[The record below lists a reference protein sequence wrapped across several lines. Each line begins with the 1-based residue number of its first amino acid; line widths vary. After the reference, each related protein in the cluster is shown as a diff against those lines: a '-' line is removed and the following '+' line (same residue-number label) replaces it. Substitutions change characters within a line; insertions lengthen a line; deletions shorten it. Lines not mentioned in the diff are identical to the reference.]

1 VTPTLRRALLLAV
14 LPPLVLSAAG
24 ASADSKPSSASPVVL
39 KVGSASLTLA
49 ELQSEIDT
57 AAPFQLASL
66 GTSDAEIRRAY
77 ADKVSV
83 PRLLLAEEARA
94 RKLSDTL
101 PVKQLVDRALVEAL
115 AETVRASVT
124 AEVTDAVVT
133 SYFEAH
139 RAEFSHPERI
149 RVFRLLVA
157 DRAEAQKLLEKARKV
172 KDMSEWRALVRD
184 NSIDQATRLRG
195 GDLGFVHPNGDTEV
209 PSLRATQELFDA
221 AAKVKDGE
229 LVPELVAE
237 GKHFGIVWRRGSLA
251 AVEARLTDHE
261 AQIRRLLIESRTR
274 ESLEGL
280 AKPSGTPVER
290 FEPALLEE
298 LKLNVPADPRLP
310 ASALL
315 PPATAPARPAV
326 SAGENGLR

>member
-1 VTPTLRRALLLAV
+1 M
-14 LPPLVLSAAG
+14 LSAAG
-24 ASADSKPSSASPVVL
+24 ASADSKPYPSPVVL
-39 KVGSASLTLA
+39 KVGTASLTLA
-49 ELQSEIDT
+49 ELQSEIDA
-57 AAPFQLASL
+57 AAPFQLVSL
-66 GTSDAEIRRAY
+66 GASDAEIRRAY
-77 ADKVSV
+77 ADKVAA

-124 AEVTDAVVT
+124 AELTDAVVT
-133 SYFEAH
+133 SYFEEH

-157 DRAEAQKLLEKARKV
+157 DRAEAQKLLEKARKI

-209 PSLRATQELFDA
+209 PSLRATRELFDA

-229 LVPELVAE
+229 LVQELVAE
-237 GKHFGIVWRRGSLA
+237 GKQFGIVWRRGSLA
-251 AVEARLTDHE
+251 AVEARLDDHE
-261 AQIRRLLIESRTR
+261 AQIRRLLIERRTR

-280 AKPSGTPVER
+280 AKPGGTPVER
-290 FEPALLEE
+290 LEPALLDE

-310 ASALL
+310 ASVLVPA
-315 PPATAPARPAV
+315 ATAPAKPAV
-326 SAGENGLR
+326 SAGETGLR